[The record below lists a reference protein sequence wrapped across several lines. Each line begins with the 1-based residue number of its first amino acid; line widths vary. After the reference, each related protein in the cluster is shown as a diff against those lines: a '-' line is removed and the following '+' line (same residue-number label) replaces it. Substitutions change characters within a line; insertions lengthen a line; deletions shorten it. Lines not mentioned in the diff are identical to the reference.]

1 MWQQL
6 LKCTVRE
13 VACLVE
19 LLKIKKHIALKEY
32 NQNIMKNKY
41 SPKRIKQTNDSGVS
55 FSKRS

>member
-19 LLKIKKHIALKEY
+19 LLKIKKHITLKEY

-41 SPKRIKQTNDSGVS
+41 SPKRIK
-55 FSKRS
+55 